1 MEPAIKTEKLT
12 KIYGNPAKNTI
23 KAIDELTIDVPG
35 GEVFGF
41 LGPNG
46 AGKTTTIY
54 MLLGILKP
62 TSGRGELL
70 GKPLGD
76 RGAKEKVGFL
86 PESPT
91 LHLHHTGLSLL
102 DYYGELLNMDRS
114 KRKSRAEEM
123 LELVGLKDV
132 KHKPVNTYSKGM
144 IQRLGLA
151 QSLINSPELLIL
163 DEPTANL
170 DPIGRKEVKDIL
182 MNIREDKKT
191 IFISS
196 HILAEIES
204 ICDRVCILNKGKL
217 IKTGTV
223 EELTREKGKIEIK
236 TENLPA
242 ESVEKIKTLGANV
255 IEKEGK
261 NIITLENKEQEFG
274 IIEIIR
280 EKQCPLISINER
292 KNTLEEIFYSTVK
305 GEKNE
310 DHSRNNQG

>member
-1 MEPAIKTEKLT
+1 MNPAIKTEKLT
-12 KIYGNPAKNTI
+12 KIYGTAGSNSK
-23 KAIDELTIDVPG
+23 KAVNELTMTVPG

-62 TSGRGELL
+62 TEGMGELL

-76 RGAKEKVGFL
+76 RKAKEKVGFL

-102 DYYGELLNMDRS
+102 DYYGELLNMDKQ
-114 KRKSRAEEM
+114 KRKSRAEEV

-132 KHKPVNTYSKGM
+132 KNNLVKSYSKGM
-144 IQRLGLA
+144 VQRLGLA
-151 QSLINSPELLIL
+151 QALINEPDLLIL

-170 DPIGRKEVKDIL
+170 DPIGRKEVKDLLLKIK
-182 MNIREDKKT
+182 NDAKKT

-217 IKTGTV
+217 VKTGKI
-223 EELTREKGKIEIK
+223 EELTEDKGKIEIK
-236 TENLPA
+236 TKGLTEDTVGKIRDLRA
-242 ESVEKIKTLGANV
+242 EVSSKNGE
-255 IEKEGK
+255 
-261 NIITLENKEQEFG
+261 NIITLENKENESA
-274 IIEIIR
+274 IIDIIR
-280 EKQCPLISINER
+280 EGNCPLISINEG
-292 KNTLEEIFYSTVK
+292 KSTLEEIFYSTVK
-305 GEKNE
+305 GEE
-310 DHSRNNQG
+310 E